1 MLFVFRIYITG
12 EENSLRRG
20 AQIPDSGWSSNRYPL
35 PSFALLVLS
44 VFLSSSSR
52 VSHTPSATTPEM
64 PVINAGFDLLDE
76 IIEDEQSQKLGE
88 HGTFTTAFSDLH
100 LMYHF

>member
-12 EENSLRRG
+12 EANSFRRG
-20 AQIPDSGWSSNRYPL
+20 AQIPDSGWSPNRYPL

-76 IIEDEQSQKLGE
+76 IEDEQSQKLGE
-88 HGTFTTAFSDLH
+88 HGTFTTAFIHLH
-100 LMYHF
+100 LMYHS